1 LLVTTREK
9 GRVHSRRD
17 NIVTEPVSL
26 YFVDE
31 AGDLTL
37 FGRRGKNLVGT
48 EGVSKC
54 FMVGMAHMIDPVKL
68 REELQLLHRELL
80 HDPYLKD
87 VPSMQAGK
95 RKTARCFHAK
105 DDCPEVRMEVFKL
118 LAGHDIKVQVGIRR
132 KASLVREAR
141 AALRAGRDWNPN
153 TVYDN
158 VVKTLFKR
166 SLHKAKTVI
175 YFARRGKSDRAR
187 ALREA
192 IERARENFQR
202 DTGISSDKPIRIV
215 PSVPSEVAELQ
226 VIDYFLWALQRLYER
241 GEDRYFEF
249 LRPHYRLTMDFD
261 DKRNKSYGECYS
273 DQNPLTREKIQPVAG

>member
-1 LLVTTREK
+1 MT
-9 GRVHSRRD
+9 D
-17 NIVTEPVSL
+17 PVAR

-48 EGVSKC
+48 EGVSNC
-54 FMVGMAHMIDPVKL
+54 FMVGTAQVMDPVKL
-68 REELQLLHRELL
+68 REELRSLHGELL
-80 HDPYLKD
+80 NDPYLKGI
-87 VPSMQAGK
+87 PSMQPGK
-95 RKTARCFHAK
+95 RRTARCFHAK

-118 LAGHDIKVQVGIRR
+118 LARHDIKVQVGIRR

-141 AALRAGRDWNPN
+141 AALRRGRKWNPN

-166 SLHKAKTVI
+166 SLHKAKSVI

-202 DTGISSDKPIRIV
+202 DTGISSDKRIRII
-215 PSVPSEVAELQ
+215 PSVPSEVAGLQ

-241 GEDRYFEF
+241 GEGRYFEF
-249 LRPHYRLTMDFD
+249 LRPHYRLIMDFD
-261 DKRNKSYGECYS
+261 DKRNKPYGEWYS
-273 DQNPLTREKIQPVAG
+273 DQNPLTTEKIQPVAG